1 MKVVLTE
8 KPSVARELAAHL
20 GARARRDGY
29 FEGGGYQVT
38 WALGHLVGLCE
49 PHEYDAALRR
59 WDLQTL
65 PILPKPFK
73 LALTGDA
80 RSKAQYKIVAAL
92 LRKATTVICATDAG
106 REGELIF
113 RNIAQL
119 SRTKGKPTQRL
130 WLSSLTPSA
139 IAAAFSKLKPA
150 KAYDRLAAAAQCRSQ
165 ADWLVGLNATRNYTV
180 RHGEGGVL
188 WSVGRVQ
195 TPVLALIAERDDEI
209 VEFVSVPWFELRTK
223 YRDAL
228 FISTGKRFE
237 TQAAADEVAK
247 SIAAA
252 PLVVGDVK
260 TRTQHVKPP
269 QLYDLT
275 TLQRDMN
282 VRYGMSAAQTLSE
295 VQKLYENK
303 SVTYPRTDSRHLPV
317 SMKAEM
323 PGLLG
328 ALGKQYS
335 EAVGGLDLSRLRMTS
350 RGFDD
355 AKITDHHAIIPTT
368 RSGPSGNR
376 VYDAI
381 ALRTI
386 ASFYPDCEKALTT
399 VEAST
404 ADVRLRAK
412 GVRIVKPGFT
422 SVLPGPKSKTEQILP
437 AFVRGEQ
444 GPHKPQVHAGAT
456 QPPNHFTDNSL
467 LGAMETAGRLVDDEQ
482 LKEALKARG
491 LGTPATRA
499 SIIETLLRRDYI
511 RREDKAL
518 RATDL
523 GRYLIALLRNPILKS
538 AELTGDWE
546 AKLAEIEQGRLQ
558 PDAFMGE
565 VEAFTRTL
573 VSASES
579 RALDPN
585 QLGPCPT
592 CGAPVIE
599 GKRGFGCS
607 RWQAGCR
614 YVLWKTFEGTEITTE
629 TARELLQ
636 HRLLAAPLEI
646 GGTPKQLCLT
656 RAGTLRALALPTA
669 GSQSGGGQRGSTA
682 PRRGN
687 GKRGKP
693 ADGGKS
699 LGACPSCGKP
709 VIDKPK
715 SYSCSGWREGCSFV
729 IWKTMSGKKI
739 SVSMATKLLKSG
751 RTQVLKGFVSK
762 AKKKFDARL
771 KVDDGKVGFEF

>member
-8 KPSVARELAAHL
+8 KPSVARELAAYL
-20 GARARRDGY
+20 GAGSRRDGY
-29 FEGGGYQVT
+29 FEGKGYQVT

-59 WDLQTL
+59 WNLQTL

-80 RSKAQYKIVAAL
+80 RSKAQYKTVAAL
-92 LRKATTVICATDAG
+92 LRKATTIICATDAG

-113 RNIAQL
+113 RNIVQK
-119 SRTKGKPTQRL
+119 SRCTSKPTQRL

-139 IAAAFSKLKPA
+139 IATAFSNLKPA
-150 KAYDRLAAAAQCRSQ
+150 KAYNHLAAAARCRSQ

-209 VEFVSVPWFELRTK
+209 VEFVPVPWFELRTK
-223 YRDAL
+223 YRDVL
-228 FISTGKRFE
+228 FVSTGKRFE

-247 SIAAA
+247 RIATE
-252 PLVVGDVK
+252 PLVIDDVK

-303 SVTYPRTDSRHLPV
+303 ALTYPRTDSRHLPV
-317 SMKAEM
+317 SMKKEM
-323 PGLLG
+323 PGLLT
-328 ALGKQYS
+328 ALGKHYTK
-335 EAVGGLDLSRLRMTS
+335 AIGGLDRSRLRMTS
-350 RGFDD
+350 RTFDD
-355 AKITDHHAIIPTT
+355 SKITDHHAIIPTT
-368 RSGPSGNR
+368 RPGPTNNR
-376 VYDAI
+376 IYDAI

-399 VEAST
+399 VDGT
-404 ADVRLRAK
+404 AAKVQLRAK
-412 GVRIVKPGFT
+412 GVHIVKPGFT
-422 SVLPGPKSKTEQILP
+422 SVLPGPKSKTEQVLP
-437 AFVRGEQ
+437 AFERGEQ
-444 GPHKPQVHAGAT
+444 GPHKPEVHAGHT
-456 QPPNHFTDNSL
+456 QPPKHFTDNSL

-511 RREDKAL
+511 RRENKAL

-523 GRYLIALLRNPILKS
+523 GRYLVALLRDPILKS

-546 AKLAEIEQGRLQ
+546 AKLKEIEMGRLDADAFMAEIET
-558 PDAFMGE
+558 
-565 VEAFTRTL
+565 FTRALIT
-573 VSASES
+573 ASEA
-579 RALDPN
+579 RVLQADR
-585 QLGPCPT
+585 LGPCPR
-592 CGAPVIE
+592 CGSPVIE

-607 RWQAGCR
+607 KWQTGCR
-614 YVLWKTFEGTEITTE
+614 YVLWKRFEGIEITTDI
-629 TARELLQ
+629 ARELLQ
-636 HRLLAAPLEI
+636 YRLLATPI
-646 GGTPKQLCLT
+646 DVGGIPKQLCLT
-656 RAGTLRALALPTA
+656 RAGTLRALAMPTA
-669 GSQSGGGQRGSTA
+669 ASQSGGSKQA
-682 PRRGN
+682 PRGRPN
-687 GKRGKP
+687 KRGAPAKDSKP
-693 ADGGKS
+693 

-709 VIDKPK
+709 VIDQSK

-729 IWKTMSGKKI
+729 IWKTMSGKK
-739 SVSMATKLLKSG
+739 VSTAMATKLLKSG

-771 KVDDGKVGFEF
+771 KIEDGKVGFEF

>member
-59 WDLQTL
+59 WDLNTL

-139 IAAAFSKLKPA
+139 ITSALSSLKPA
-150 KAYDRLAAAAQCRSQ
+150 KAYDRLAAAARCRSQ

-180 RHGEGGVL
+180 RYGEGGVL

-195 TPVLALIAERDDEI
+195 TPVLTLIAERDDEI
-209 VEFVSVPWFELRTK
+209 AEFVPVPWFELRTR

-228 FISTGKRFE
+228 FIGTGKRFE

-247 SIAAA
+247 RIAAE
-252 PLVVGDVK
+252 PLVIDEVK

-303 SVTYPRTDSRHLPV
+303 ALTYPRTDSRHLPV
-317 SMKAEM
+317 SMKKEM
-323 PGLLG
+323 PGLLA
-328 ALGKQYS
+328 ALGTQYG

-368 RSGPSGNR
+368 RLGPSHSR

-399 VEAST
+399 VEATSGG
-404 ADVRLRAK
+404 VGLRAK
-412 GVRIVKPGFT
+412 GVRVVKPGFT
-422 SVLPGPKSKTEQILP
+422 AVLPGPKSKTEQNLP
-437 AFVRGEQ
+437 AFERGEQ
-444 GPHKPQVHAGAT
+444 GPHTPEVHAGET
-456 QPPNHFTDNSL
+456 QPPKHFTDNSL

-511 RREDKAL
+511 QRVDKAL

-523 GRYLIALLRNPILKS
+523 GRYLVALVRDPILKS

-546 AKLAEIEQGRLQ
+546 AKLAEIERGRLD
-558 PDAFMGE
+558 PDAFMAE
-565 VEAFTRTL
+565 VEAFTRT
-573 VSASES
+573 VVAES
-579 RALDPN
+579 KSRTLDTDR
-585 QLGPCPT
+585 LGPCPL
-592 CGAPVIE
+592 CAAPVIE

-614 YVLWKTFEGTEITTE
+614 YVLWKTFEGTELSADI
-629 TARELLQ
+629 ARELLQ
-636 HRLLAAPLEI
+636 QRLVTKPVEVR
-646 GGTPKQLCLT
+646 GTPKQLCLT
-656 RAGTLRALALPTA
+656 RAGTPRALAVPTA
-669 GSQSGGGQRGSTA
+669 GSQSRGEPRSTGN
-682 PRRGN
+682 RRRAGA
-687 GKRGKP
+687 KRNTEP
-693 ADGGKS
+693 VGGKK
-699 LGACPSCGKP
+699 LGPCPVCGKP
-709 VIDKPK
+709 VIDQPK
-715 SYSCSGWREGCSFV
+715 SYSCSGRREGCSFV

-739 SVSMATKLLKSG
+739 STSMATKLLAKG
-751 RTQVLKGFVSK
+751 RTQILKGFVSK

-771 KVDDGKVGFEF
+771 RVQDGKVSFEF